1 MRGRRQPERNVRVD
15 RPDRCQAVGAGEH
28 PLQRASGLPVGLVV
42 PRSGRSG
49 HARRV
54 HQPGLR
60 TWTSTQSDSQLTMLT
75 ISCPSTSL
83 CVARRPARE
92 LLVSTNPTR
101 RCRRLGGDARPE
113 RPQPAGIHTDLDARR
128 HPRDRQPALTDAQVD
143 PPSAWYDRSPSN
155 QEGGNMPGPLQVMVG
170 PLGARY
176 LWG

>member
-42 PRSGRSG
+42 LRSGRSG

-101 RCRRLGGDARPE
+101 RCRRLGGDACR
-113 RPQPAGIHTDLDARR
+113 RRSVRRTDLHLDRADRR
-128 HPRDRQPALTDAQVD
+128 GYGTAVHILDTATRSRSGSS
-143 PPSAWYDRSPSN
+143 PSAVLSGLSL
-155 QEGGNMPGPLQVMVG
+155 PGYTLTWMHAGTPETASLH
-170 PLGARY
+170 
-176 LWG
+176 